1 MVTVTCFG
9 PQALEHRRLAWLAS
23 PRPALQAIIDSRQ
36 SAHARIP
43 TVPEERA
50 MPVVAHSLAP
60 PQRSPRAV
68 LVPLLFQFIPAM
80 QLVLILI
87 FFKKPIGSW
96 ELIADV
102 THLFFSNML
111 LLRLIFILGPFAR
124 IDLFPLLVTAA
135 HGSRHVNLECKILA
149 LRSKI

>member
-1 MVTVTCFG
+1 
-9 PQALEHRRLAWLAS
+9 
-23 PRPALQAIIDSRQ
+23 
-36 SAHARIP
+36 
-43 TVPEERA
+43 

-68 LVPLLFQFIPAM
+68 LVLLLFRFIPAT
-80 QLVLILI
+80 QPVLILI

-102 THLFFSNML
+102 MHLFFSNML

-124 IDLFPLLVTAA
+124 IGLFPLLVTAA
-135 HGSRHVNLECKILA
+135 YGSHHVNLERNILA
-149 LRSKI
+149 LRFKI